1 MSRVT
6 RTAVSLEP
14 ELLAEFDRYIRQR
27 GYDNRS
33 EAVRDLIREKLSQQ
47 ELERPRTQAVGV
59 VALVFDH
66 DALQLTRRL
75 TQLQHHHTPTVVST
89 VHIHLDKHHCLEVV
103 VLRGKSGEVREL
115 GDRLVGHRGI
125 KYGKLFLTSVR
136 GLTPPRSKT
145 SSHA

>member
-33 EAVRDLIREKLSQQ
+33 EAVRDLIREKLSEQ
-47 ELERPRTQAVGV
+47 ELQRPRTQAVGV

-66 DALQLTRRL
+66 DRLQLPRQL
-75 TQLQHHHTPTVVST
+75 TKLQHHHTPTVVSSI
-89 VHIHLDKHHCLEVV
+89 HIHLDKHHCLEVV
-103 VLRGKSGEVREL
+103 VLRGKSSLVREL
-115 GDRLVGHRGI
+115 GDRLVGHRGV

-136 GLTPPRSKT
+136 GLTSARPGHYSQE
-145 SSHA
+145 